1 MSFEHIIGTHCNSIR
16 QEGYVAIV
24 QLKREDEKLS
34 NPLLLSLEQYQ
45 AKRPGGVCV
54 NISPAVA
61 GEAEPPPAV
70 AGGVEGEVVVAAE
83 VAGGEV

>member
-1 MSFEHIIGTHCNSIR
+1 MSFEHIIGTHCNSTR

-24 QLKREDEKLS
+24 QLKREDEKLQ

-45 AKRPGGVCV
+45 SKRPGGVCV
-54 NISPAVA
+54 QISPQPA
-61 GEAEPPPAV
+61 G
-70 AGGVEGEVVVAAE
+70 AGGAEGEVVVAAE

>member
-1 MSFEHIIGTHCNSIR
+1 M
-16 QEGYVAIV
+16 AIV
-24 QLKREDEKLS
+24 QLKREDEKLQ

-54 NISPAVA
+54 KIST
-61 GEAEPPPAV
+61 PPAG
-70 AGGVEGEVVVAAE
+70 AGGAEGEVVVEAE